1 MLISGFVI
9 RLFSCSLVAFG
20 NRPIIPARLPW
31 RCKQVENV
39 NPPPQNFL
47 FLAAYRVICIRP
59 KVRLLL
65 LFFNDVMSWKLE
77 PSLLCF
83 SLLHSSY
90 IVQQQIYKK
99 KSTFL
104 SVRTSKS
111 RYILCITLFEIFIF
125 CPKIQLWF
133 PEKIVDFFGGEKL
146 VKMLWFWTF

>member
-1 MLISGFVI
+1 MI

-99 KSTFL
+99 KNQL
-104 SVRTSKS
+104 SFQSGPANHATYYASHCSKPS
-111 RYILCITLFEIFIF
+111 FFVQKF
-125 CPKIQLWF
+125 NFDF
-133 PEKIVDFFGGEKL
+133 PRKL
-146 VKMLWFWTF
+146 SISFWLKNS

>member
-111 RYILCITLFEIFIF
+111 RYYASHCSKSSFFVQKF
-125 CPKIQLWF
+125 NFDF
-133 PEKIVDFFGGEKL
+133 PRKL
-146 VKMLWFWTF
+146 SISFWLKNS

>member
-99 KSTFL
+99 KINFPFSQDQQITLHIMHHTVRNLHFL
-104 SVRTSKS
+104 SKNSTLIS
-111 RYILCITLFEIFIF
+111 RENCRFLF
-125 CPKIQLWF
+125 
-133 PEKIVDFFGGEKL
+133 G
-146 VKMLWFWTF
+146 